1 MKQMDELKKQLKASM
16 SENERHMEKEML
28 KLKEESD
35 EKNLKYRDLQIYNRV
50 LHRKISEKE
59 K

>member
-1 MKQMDELKKQLKASM
+1 MDELKKQLKASM

-35 EKNLKYRDLQIYNRV
+35 EKNLKYRDL
-50 LHRKISEKE
+50 
-59 K
+59 